1 MGQQFGKIMFTEA
14 VRKLQEKRGSRAQ
27 YERMARVG
35 PIDDELSPFETQFIA
50 ERDSFYMAS
59 ITSDGWPYMQ
69 HRGGPAGFLRVID
82 SRTLAFADY
91 TGNRQYISAG
101 NLATNDRVSLFLMDY
116 PNQARLKIIGHA
128 KLVEPRTDPA
138 LDAAVAVPG
147 YPARVEWI
155 VKINVVAY
163 DWNCSQH
170 ITPRYTREE
179 IQAAFEAQQHEAEK
193 PKRAT
198 GSGRDGA
205 GKTK

>member
-1 MGQQFGKIMFTEA
+1 MGQQYGNIMFTEA

-27 YERMARVG
+27 YERMARIG
-35 PIDDELSPFETQFIA
+35 RIDDELSPFETQFIA

-128 KLVEPRTDPA
+128 KLVDSGTDPA

-147 YPARVEWI
+147 YPARVEGI
-155 VKINVVAY
+155 VKIEVVAY
-163 DWNCSQH
+163 DWNCAQH
-170 ITPRYTREE
+170 ITPRYTREQ
-179 IQAAFEAQQHEAEK
+179 IQAAFEARQHEAI
-193 PKRAT
+193 
-198 GSGRDGA
+198 
-205 GKTK
+205 